1 MDLAKLVYDMAVVL
15 NKQAKE
21 KEKEEKDGRTD

>member
-1 MDLAKLVYDMAVVL
+1 MSQLGIKAKVCEGVL

-21 KEKEEKDGRTD
+21 KENK